1 MLAAYSPSLPR
12 DNQWAKNKKNKH
24 HGPSC
29 RIPSNSHG
37 QWMDGLDSNVST
49 ATTGP
54 SPNFVGF
61 FLPSKWLNLG
71 YLFLEFFFDDC
82 KVSIGTFRYFYLD
95 FFLAAHL

>member
-24 HGPSC
+24 HGPTC

-54 SPNFVGF
+54 SSNFVGF
-61 FLPSKWLNLG
+61 FSYHQNVESWLFVVFQGKKEL
-71 YLFLEFFFDDC
+71 
-82 KVSIGTFRYFYLD
+82 LD
-95 FFLAAHL
+95 SELLMQV